1 MSGRQGIRRGNVA
14 GLKEHVPHPLARDA
28 AMLAANRC
36 NFEASGKPSPRLTS
50 NRRQLLL
57 GFDHPGSQRWLWPG
71 QEGKMSPR
79 KIHSSPLRRARYD
92 ARLHCNQKLEN
103 VVLVHRELTER
114 IDASLNLNHTLG
126 RCSYEVQFF
135 AT

>member
-14 GLKEHVPHPLARDA
+14 GLNEHVPHPLARDA

-71 QEGKMSPR
+71 HGRRLLRPQETVLKQQRCPGDLQTASTR
-79 KIHSSPLRRARYD
+79 KSLSGFSSQSNISGSKFIA
-92 ARLHCNQKLEN
+92 
-103 VVLVHRELTER
+103 V
-114 IDASLNLNHTLG
+114 
-126 RCSYEVQFF
+126 
-135 AT
+135 